1 MILRSCIIRS
11 MNRINFFLRCFVPF
25 VVLAL
30 ALKAVSSSI
39 PVLSV
44 EILMAF
50 DILFALVLLLSKIFC
65 KDKLLKNFP
74 TLINCF
80 CAFTFVVAVAA
91 AKISLSAG
99 RIEGQIPIV
108 EIIGEWIC
116 KGDNVGGFIVALSL
130 IVFILFSFKPFIMD
144 INEDAEK
151 AWRGQ
156 YDKIFEIDQKL
167 RKNLIYESEA
177 KSQKAAI
184 KSNVDS
190 CCNIAKAAKMFML
203 AINIFAFLLLVNV
216 VGGTAVGVLDFGM
229 TWQESFN
236 HFAMIFT
243 GYSVLFALPL
253 ILVSVAFNVNNK

>member
-44 EILMAF
+44 EILMGF
-50 DILFALVLLLSKIFC
+50 DILFALALLLSKIFC

-80 CAFTFVVAVAA
+80 CTFTFVVAVAV
-91 AKISLSAG
+91 AKISLSEG
-99 RIEGQIPIV
+99 HIEGKIPIV
-108 EIIGEWIC
+108 AIVGEWIC
-116 KGDNVGGFIVALSL
+116 KDDNISGFIVALSL
-130 IVFILFSFKPFIMD
+130 IVFILFSFKPFILD

-177 KSQKAAI
+177 KAQKDGI
-184 KSNVDS
+184 KSDVNRY
-190 CCNIAKAAKMFML
+190 CNIAKAAKIFML
-203 AINIFAFLLLVNV
+203 TINIFAFLLIINV
-216 VGGTAVGVLDFGM
+216 AGGTAVGVLDFGM

-243 GYSVLFALPL
+243 GYSVMFAVPL
-253 ILVSVAFNVNNK
+253 IIVSVAFSVNNK